1 MQRSSAP
8 ASSSSCS
15 GLFIF
20 QNFLKSCVP
29 KRLCGFLLVSIP
41 LHMGTDAVRDDFLL
55 AMIVVAVTMFICS
68 VAYEVVMRIAPW
80 MVGKKK
86 KKTL

>member
-1 MQRSSAP
+1 MMAVVICMVAAIAIRSLITNIYLSKIMGV
-8 ASSSSCS
+8 SNEINVIWECVLS
-15 GLFIF
+15 LIFIVI
-20 QNFLKSCVP
+20 NLT
-29 KRLCGFLLVSIP
+29 L
-41 LHMGTDAVRDDFLL
+41 
-55 AMIVVAVTMFICS
+55 TMFICS

>member
-1 MQRSSAP
+1 MMAVVICMV
-8 ASSSSCS
+8 AA
-15 GLFIF
+15 
-20 QNFLKSCVP
+20 
-29 KRLCGFLLVSIP
+29 IP
-41 LHMGTDAVRDDFLL
+41 LHMGTDAVRDNFLL
-55 AMIVVAVTMFICS
+55 AMIVVTVTMFICS